1 MRNLY
6 NMASAGMMLSLLIS
20 AVQNGEFDETV
31 KDYETRKYLTE
42 KLEEAFFSIQSDITE
57 AVVSVAQNLAEDE
70 EK

>member
-6 NMASAGMMLSLLIS
+6 DMASAGMMMSVIIEAMKS
-20 AVQNGEFDETV
+20 GKIDVP
-31 KDYETRKYLTE
+31 DYETRKYLTE

-57 AVVSVAQNLAEDE
+57 AVVTVAQNLAEDE

>member
-6 NMASAGMMLSLLIS
+6 NMASAGMMM
-20 AVQNGEFDETV
+20 AVFIEAV
-31 KDYETRKYLTE
+31 KNEKIEIPDYETRKYLTE

>member
-1 MRNLY
+1 MQRGLVLTKY
-6 NMASAGMMLSLLIS
+6 IAIIP
-20 AVQNGEFDETV
+20 
-31 KDYETRKYLTE
+31 DYETRKYLTE

>member
-1 MRNLY
+1 
-6 NMASAGMMLSLLIS
+6 MASAGMMM
-20 AVQNGEFDETV
+20 AVIIEAV
-31 KDYETRKYLTE
+31 KNEKMEIPDYETRKYLTE

>member
-6 NMASAGMMLSLLIS
+6 NMASAGMMMSFIVE
-20 AVQNGEFDETV
+20 AVKSGKIDV
-31 KDYETRKYLTE
+31 PDYETRKYLTE

>member
-6 NMASAGMMLSLLIS
+6 NMASAGMMMSVIVE
-20 AVQNGEFDETV
+20 AVKNGTIDV
-31 KDYETRKYLTE
+31 PDYETRKYLTE

-57 AVVSVAQNLAEDE
+57 AVVTVAQNLAEDE

>member
-6 NMASAGMMLSLLIS
+6 NMASAGMMMSFIIE
-20 AVQNGEFDETV
+20 AVKNEKIDV
-31 KDYETRKYLTE
+31 PDYETRKYLTE

-57 AVVSVAQNLAEDE
+57 AVVTVAQNLAEDE